1 MGLASDIVNDYY
13 VSLSAVY
20 SAYRSKTKLLGEYR
34 IERCVIKRW
43 VIYQICLKSLPIKE
57 LMKLKSM

>member
-34 IERCVIKRW
+34 IERCVIKR
-43 VIYQICLKSLPIKE
+43 
-57 LMKLKSM
+57 